1 MNFTL
6 FETKTIYHGARGWGQ
21 GISSS
26 RLTLQRLHV
35 QFRKK
40 IDPVVFEKKML
51 TDEARRTNTNAEM

>member
-1 MNFTL
+1 MRRTRKKYYKKMNFTL

-40 IDPVVFEKKML
+40 INPVVFKKKC
-51 TDEARRTNTNAEM
+51 